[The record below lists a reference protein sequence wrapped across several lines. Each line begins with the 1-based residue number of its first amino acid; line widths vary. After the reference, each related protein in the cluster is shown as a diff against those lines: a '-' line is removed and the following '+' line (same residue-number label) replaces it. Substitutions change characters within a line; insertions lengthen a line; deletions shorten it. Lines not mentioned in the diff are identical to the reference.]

1 MALARPC
8 REPGC
13 PAVATHRGWCAE
25 HAGPAEAAR
34 RRRYDAQRASAARR
48 GYDARWRRVRAVVL
62 AREPRCHDCTQAGRV
77 TLANEVHHI
86 DGNPRNNALDNL
98 MPLCKSCHSRRTA
111 RERGGHAGAT
121 RPAPR

>member
-34 RRRYDAQRASAARR
+34 RRAHDARRPSAARR
-48 GYDARWRRVRAVVL
+48 GYDARWRRVRAMVL
-62 AREPRCHDCTQAGRV
+62 AREPRCRDCAAAGRV

-98 MPLCKSCHSRRTA
+98 MPLCKPCHSRRTL
-111 RERGGHAGAT
+111 REMRDRKTGL
-121 RPAPR
+121 